1 MKQVMHQVPMHCTYI
16 TTEAMTTA
24 HVQVLKHCISSCKAT
39 QMSTVASQS
48 INFRPSLKIT
58 YVSLV
63 LYTLEPPKLIKDH
76 YKIKVLVLYLEV
88 VLY

>member
-24 HVQVLKHCISSCKAT
+24 HVQVLEQCISRCKTT

-48 INFRPSLKIT
+48 ISDFPLQIT

-63 LYTLEPPKLIKDH
+63 LYTLEPPNRGH
-76 YKIKVLVLYLEV
+76 FGTNT
-88 VLY
+88 